1 MGLLKLIQTGVKN
14 KDSIKGGF
22 DKTKE
27 FLKRLKEVEK
37 TEAAAKRS
45 DKMFTNKP
53 IPPIPGYT
61 RVYHGTRSQIKDPT
75 RGKQSV
81 LYVSPEVKTAEQF
94 ARIGPGGGLRSLKVT
109 PKERIY
115 PLKIPNNIVKEKIFD
130 PSNKTHLKKLTKNPK
145 FKNFVSDELFDNQ
158 DYLKDVMGKPIKTSA
173 AWLKEFKKNNF
184 YNNGY
189 SDDGVNII
197 ATSLE
202 TSRPLQNILKK
213 IGFDGFTISEG
224 SVKNIGVFLD
234 QTKGG
239 SKILKSI
246 FEKKHGGSIEN
257 FLRSL
262 T

>member
-22 DKTKE
+22 DKTKQ
-27 FLKRLKEVEK
+27 FLKMLKDAEK
-37 TEAAAKRS
+37 TEEAAKRS
-45 DKMFTNKP
+45 AKMFTNKP

-75 RGKQSV
+75 IGKQSV

-94 ARIGPGGGLRSLKVT
+94 ARIGPGGGLKGLN
-109 PKERIY
+109 KERIY

-202 TSRPLQNILKK
+202 TSGPLQNILKK

>member
-37 TEAAAKRS
+37 TEEAAKRS
-45 DKMFTNKP
+45 AKMFTGKP
-53 IPPIPGYT
+53 PPPIAGNT

-75 RGKQSV
+75 
-81 LYVSPEVKTAEQF
+81 
-94 ARIGPGGGLRSLKVT
+94 IGPGGGLRSLKVT